1 MIFQT
6 EFLNVVD
13 YFGIRLYLPTFIQ
26 YVATDEDGTITGY
39 SSKPRI
45 NERSGCFTIIGES
58 LEDYTKSGYI
68 PLLRLDILEGDWRES
83 CLSIRQLLWKRN
95 HDYHRKEHNAHH
107 HLSREVS

>member
-39 SSKPRI
+39 ATQPKI
-45 NERSGCFTIIGES
+45 NERLRCFSIVADS

-68 PLLRLDILEGDWRES
+68 PIIRLDILQGDWRES
-83 CLSIRQLLWKRN
+83 CLSIKQLLWKKN
-95 HDYHRKEHNAHH
+95 HDLFKER
-107 HLSREVS
+107 SEV